1 MGLWQDDCLIARIV
15 TKAILRGGFSFGAD
29 GLLTAM
35 TYPPKI
41 TLFGYLWA
49 VSLLVVTLVDCNAI
63 DLISLQ
69 YKLS

>member
-1 MGLWQDDCLIARIV
+1 MIRLQ
-15 TKAILRGGFSFGAD
+15 S
-29 GLLTAM
+29 AM
-35 TYPPKI
+35 IHLPKI

-49 VSLLVVTLVDCNAI
+49 VSLLVVTLVDCNAM